1 MELTNKHL
9 LVLNLL
15 KNNKDKYFKNK
26 DIIHDIFYVNSV
38 ALKELEIRQL
48 INDLRNNGE
57 PIIADSNGYKFVDN
71 VMKLK
76 EYVSKRKYEIK
87 KECIALNRMCIKNNI
102 QISLFEQEGFDEN
115 R

>member
-1 MELTNKHL
+1 MDKHL

-26 DIIHDIFYVNSV
+26 DIIRDIFFVHSI
-38 ALKELEIRQL
+38 ALKELEVRQL

-71 VMKLK
+71 VIKLK

-87 KECIALNRMCIKNNI
+87 KECIALNRMCIKNNL
-102 QISLFEQEGFDEN
+102 QISLFEEQNNEN